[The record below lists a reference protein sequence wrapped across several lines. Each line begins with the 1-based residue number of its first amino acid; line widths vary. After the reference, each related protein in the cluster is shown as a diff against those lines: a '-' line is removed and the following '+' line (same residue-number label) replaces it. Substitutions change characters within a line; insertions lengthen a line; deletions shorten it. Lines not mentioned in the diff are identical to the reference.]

1 MEVSTSSHLQNI
13 FKNIHIRISFM
24 IFSKKKTLNYIL
36 KNILRKIPDS
46 RIPKKPKTVFKGYLK
61 NLGQDIR
68 DIFQGYLQ
76 NLHQRLR

>member
-1 MEVSTSSHLQNI
+1 M
-13 FKNIHIRISFM
+13 
-24 IFSKKKTLNYIL
+24 
-36 KNILRKIPDS
+36 RKIPDS

-76 NLHQRLR
+76 NLHQRLRWKMPFRLSESSIKHIKKNSRQGFLKIT